1 MVNGMKPCW
10 PSQVRRKR
18 GGTSIFLRT
27 VSLLLLAALVA
38 TAQFKSAGPPAV
50 DTQKP
55 VQAEVPTFSAKVNLV
70 RVLVTVKDNA
80 GAVITNLS
88 KSDFTAID
96 SEVPQQIAVFD
107 RNTSLAL
114 SVAILLDTSG
124 STRGSLPYET
134 QSIRRFLDTLIGS
147 GNSDDAFE
155 IFSFNWRTN
164 LELDFTRNVKRA
176 HSLLKTLHGDG
187 GTSLYDSMFLAS
199 DTLGSREG
207 RHVMVIVT
215 DGGDTTSYKKY
226 NDALRAAQEV
236 DAVVYPIVVVPV
248 NADPGRNLGGEH
260 ALETLAESTGG
271 KAFSPQ
277 GVGALDNAF
286 SDIIRELRTQ
296 YLLGF
301 YPQNVP
307 QQPRLFHPLKVG
319 TINPNLHVTARS
331 GYYEP

>member
-1 MVNGMKPCW
+1 MKRWQRDSSRFPK
-10 PSQVRRKR
+10 RR
-18 GGTSIFLRT
+18 SAEILHVVF
-27 VSLLLLAALVA
+27 LLLALAALPLP
-38 TAQFKSAGPPAV
+38 AQFKPANPSSPPA
-50 DTQKP
+50 DEQ
-55 VQAEVPTFSAKVNLV
+55 VPTFSAKVSLV
-70 RVLVTVKDNA
+70 RVLVTVKDA
-80 GAVITNLS
+80 SGAVVINLN
-88 KSDFTAID
+88 KTDFSAVD
-96 SEVPQQIAVFD
+96 SGVAQQISVFE
-107 RNTSLAL
+107 RNTSVPL

-134 QSIRRFLDTLIGS
+134 QSIRRFLGALIGA
-147 GNSDDAFE
+147 GNPDDAFE

-176 HSLLKTLHGDG
+176 DGMLKTLRGDG

-199 DTLGSREG
+199 DTLARREG
-207 RHVMVIVT
+207 RRVMVIVT

-277 GVGALDNAF
+277 GTAALNQAF

-301 YPQNVP
+301 YPRGVP
-307 QQPRLFHPLKVG
+307 QQPRSFHSLKIMTV
-319 TINPNLHVTARS
+319 NPALRVASRS